1 VDSTGEFNPGLDSVA
16 DVHAVDDL
24 VLDCAVLDDVDYV
37 PGETDTDYYSGSR
50 AKAHPFTGGMKPTT
64 GNLFTPPHL
73 NENRI

>member
-1 VDSTGEFNPGLDSVA
+1 
-16 DVHAVDDL
+16 

-37 PGETDTDYYSGSR
+37 SGETDADYYTGSR
-50 AKAHPFTGGMKPTT
+50 AKAHRFTGGMKPTT